1 MSSSFEYDL
10 TAMSRVLIFIRS
22 PLAKTYVGIY
32 LGKTD
37 LEEVSRRDFD
47 TMWNITPTPLG
58 LLAIGGMESYLTLRR
73 GAEHF
78 DKYFS
83 YSYDPSPQKEC
94 VNVNVNVNVNNYTM
108 KDMEKCLAQIQSEI
122 EVHELVEDVLV
133 KAMEKTKVPTVSAF
147 VKSNRKWLLGGSMAS
162 ALGLVVVLYF
172 FVKRHHVSASS
183 SNSETT
189 SSITLSKSKRKH
201 VGE

>member
-1 MSSSFEYDL
+1 MSSPFVYDL

-32 LGKTD
+32 LGKTC

-47 TMWNITPTPLG
+47 SMWNISPTPLG

-83 YSYDPSPQKEC
+83 YSYNDPSPQKEC
-94 VNVNVNVNVNNYTM
+94 VNVSVNNYTI
-108 KDMEKCLAQIQSEI
+108 KDMEKCLTQIQSEI

-133 KAMEKTKVPTVSAF
+133 KAMEKTRTPTVSAF
-147 VKSNRKWLLGGSMAS
+147 VKSNRKWLLGGSMAG

-172 FVKRHHVSASS
+172 FVKRHHVSA
-183 SNSETT
+183 NSETT